1 MLKNK
6 EKINEQIQSKFVRL
20 IGDNIISDVY
30 DIEQARKIAV
40 ELDLDLV
47 EINNNVNPPIVKVID
62 YSKYKYEES
71 IKDKERKK
79 KQKESKQLLKEIRF
93 SPNTDDHDFKFK
105 IKHARN
111 FLENGDLVKATVMFK
126 GREIMFKDKGE
137 LILMKFADELN
148 DIGIPDNLNLKIDGK
163 KMVMIINPKKN
174 K

>member
-40 ELDLDLV
+40 EFDLDLV

-71 IKDKERKK
+71 IKAKERKK